1 MPTKKG
7 KKKTTHRRHHSRMG
21 AVSTDSISTALGAA
35 VGGAGGWYI
44 YTTQKTIQDSL
55 MGALQLGLGFAL
67 MAFVKNPIAKGA
79 GAGLLASGGIILG
92 ESFGVLSGVN
102 NLPAAPGSLKIA
114 GYESVKQLGAVP
126 GRTFPQ
132 PAMVGRVSSRKYAG
146 SMMR

>member
-7 KKKTTHRRHHSRMG
+7 KKKTTHHRRHHVG
-21 AVSTDSISTALGAA
+21 KIGTDSISTALGAA

-67 MAFVKNPIAKGA
+67 MTFVKNPIAKGA

-92 ESFGVLSGVN
+92 ESFGVLSGVT

-132 PAMVGRVSSRKYAG
+132 PSMVGRVSARKFAG